1 MATAEQQ
8 RRWREKRKA
17 LLPQQKSAPVEGGVA
32 STKANETELS
42 KALRH
47 LASLPPPPKPVGDA
61 EVRKVCGWLIEL
73 SDRLD
78 AGKVDRLRRDLVALE
93 AKYNPPPPEPV
104 RTNEDANDGFGPR
117 VLTPHE
123 QRLAVLAAIPG
134 VSVGI
139 PEANGVA
146 DGEAGKAAPAEGG
159 GEDWG

>member
-1 MATAEQQ
+1 VATAEQQ

-47 LASLPPPPKPVGDA
+47 LASLPPPPKPFGDA

-78 AGKVDRLRRDLVALE
+78 AGKVERLRRDLVALE
-93 AKYNPPPPEPV
+93 SKYNPPPLEPV

-123 QRLAVLAAIPG
+123 LRLQALSAIPG
-134 VSVGI
+134 IQRGM
-139 PEANGVA
+139 PAQGGT
-146 DGEAGKAAPAEGG
+146 DGEAAKEIGKDES
-159 GEDWG
+159 DLWG